1 MPSRALGKSERPP
14 KGYNVHMEWYTMK
27 ERRWVARYL
36 GVLIGYYHLRES
48 AMATVLEDIRI
59 RPINYGGNA

>member
-1 MPSRALGKSERPP
+1 MSSRTLGKSERPP

-36 GVLIGYYHLRES
+36 GVLLGHYNTREG
-48 AMATVLEDIRI
+48 AVAAVFEDIPI
-59 RPINYGGNA
+59 RRTFYGVRW

>member
-1 MPSRALGKSERPP
+1 MISRTLGKSERPP

-36 GVLIGYYHLRES
+36 GLTLGHYHTREG
-48 AMATVLEDIRI
+48 AMAAVFEDVRI
-59 RPINYGGNA
+59 RPISYGGNS